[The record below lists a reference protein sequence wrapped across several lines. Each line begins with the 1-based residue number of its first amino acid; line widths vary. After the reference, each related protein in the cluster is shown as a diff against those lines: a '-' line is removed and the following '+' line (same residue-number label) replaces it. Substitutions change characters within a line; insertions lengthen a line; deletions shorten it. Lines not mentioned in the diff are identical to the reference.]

1 MSNRYTIER
10 QEYRIPLTD
19 QRWFILRAI
28 EDSDQD
34 NIEDQINTLLGNSP
48 LFDVDCSGYY
58 GSNLYFKLNSNDF
71 HLIDSIVTLLFHL
84 LDDDMSELEML
95 DNIGLIK

>member
-19 QRWFILRAI
+19 QRWFILRTI

-34 NIEDQINTLLGNSP
+34 NIEDQINSLLGSSP
-48 LFDVDCSGYY
+48 LFDVEYSGHF
-58 GSNLYFKLNSNDF
+58 GSNFYFKLNNNDF
-71 HLIDSIVTLLFHL
+71 HMIDSIVTLLFHL

-95 DNIGLIK
+95 DNMGV